1 MFSLRILI
9 PILFLVLALAQ
20 SALIAHFADAT
31 FREELVESVV
41 DTLNSQMTRH
51 QDTLQYLLRK
61 RDYERAQ
68 QEISALGSDL
78 TVTFAALFDDNQ
90 RILMSTAL
98 DQSGMSLAEGV
109 AQLPKDDIPKIYD
122 EYMSALS
129 LMQGKSWVGSSDA
142 SLYAAYPVVFNNAP
156 AGPRPTKTGIFFVA
170 KDLASIR
177 QGAKA
182 EFVSR
187 LHVVVGALFAAAV
200 AVALLIHFVVSRR
213 IRTLVDTTAR
223 FAKGDYE
230 ARAPIV
236 GMDELTQLSYGFN
249 RMAHDI
255 AAQRRQVEEERELR
269 QLLLDSTAEAIY
281 GIDTNGRCTFAN
293 PACLRILGYDKI
305 EQLIGRNMHNLTH
318 YRYPDGR
325 PYHEKDCNLL
335 KAVLAG
341 ETSHSKDDVF
351 FKRDGSAVPVEFWAH
366 PIWQNNA
373 VIGAVVTYFDIS
385 EAIALTAELDAYRNN
400 LEQLVAKRTAELNA
414 SNRELESYSYSIAH
428 DLRAPLR
435 GITGFSQI
443 LLDEASPKLTE
454 EHQDHLKRIIRAGKH
469 MADLIKDI
477 LDLSRITRASIHRQ
491 NVNVTKL
498 AEDVVEQ
505 LRPVYAAQKAC
516 VEIDPKLHGFADRN
530 LLRMALENLIGN
542 AFKFSGKSE
551 QPCVKV
557 GQLHGQDPVVFFV
570 RDNGIGFDMQFAEK
584 LFRPFERLHSDSNF
598 EGTGVGLASVQRVIH
613 RHGGEIWAE
622 AMPDSGATF
631 YFTLGS
637 RRQGSTRFEKVE
649 LQRKVS

>member
-20 SALIAHFADAT
+20 SALIAHFAEAT
-31 FREELVESVV
+31 FREELIESAV
-41 DTLNSQMTRH
+41 DTLSSQMTRH

-68 QEISALGSDL
+68 QEISALGSDV
-78 TVTFAALFDDNQ
+78 TVTFAALFDNNQ

-98 DQSGMSLAEGV
+98 DQSGMSLAERV
-109 AQLPKDDIPKIYD
+109 AQLPKDDIPIVYD
-122 EYMSALS
+122 EYMSALN
-129 LMQGKSWVGSSDA
+129 LMQGKSWVGTNDA
-142 SLYAAYPVVFNNAP
+142 TLYAAYPIVFNNAP
-156 AGPRPTKTGIFFVA
+156 AELRPTKTGVFFVA
-170 KDLASIR
+170 KDFASIR

-187 LHVVVGALFAAAV
+187 LNVIVGALFAAAI

-213 IRTLVDTTAR
+213 IRILVDTTAR

-293 PACLRILGYDKI
+293 PACLRILGYDTI

-325 PYHEKDCNLL
+325 PYHEKDCEMLR
-335 KAVLAG
+335 AVLAG

-351 FKRDGSAVPVEFWAH
+351 FRRDGNAVPVEFWAH
-366 PIWQNNA
+366 PIWQNDT

-400 LEQLVAKRTAELNA
+400 LELLVAKRTAELNA
-414 SNRELESYSYSIAH
+414 TNRELESYSYSIAH

-443 LLDEASPKLTE
+443 LLNEASPKLTD
-454 EHQDHLKRIIRAGKH
+454 EHKDHLNRIIRAGKH

-491 NVNVTKL
+491 NVNVSKL

-505 LRPVYAAQKAC
+505 LRPVYEAQNAR
-516 VEIDPKLHGFADRN
+516 VEIEPKLHGYADQN

-542 AFKFSGKSE
+542 AFKFSGTST
-551 QPCVKV
+551 QPSVKI
-557 GQLHGQDPVVFFV
+557 GQLHGHSPAIYFV

-584 LFRPFERLHSDSNF
+584 LFRPFERLHSETKF
-598 EGTGVGLASVQRVIH
+598 EGTGIGLASVQRVIH

-622 AMPDSGATF
+622 ATPDSGATF
-631 YFTLGS
+631 YFTLES
-637 RRQGSTRFEKVE
+637 RSEDAKQTEKAFS
-649 LQRKVS
+649 QRKVS